1 MADSIRT
8 TCPYCGVGCG
18 VLVSKDNAGGVVVQ
32 GDPDHPANFGKLCSK
47 GAALGDTLGQDNRLL
62 TPKINHQVATWEQAS
77 DLVATRFKETV
88 ERYGPNSVAFYVS
101 GQLLSEDYYVAN
113 KLIKGFIGT
122 ANIDTNS
129 RLCMSSSVAGH
140 KRAFGS
146 DTVPQTYEDLE
157 TSDLVVLVGSNLAW
171 CHPILFQR
179 LKAAKKKRGTK
190 VVVIDPRKTA
200 TCEIADLHLAIKPGS
215 DVLLFNG
222 LLTYLDQNGAKD
234 QSYVTEFV
242 EGLEE
247 TLQAT
252 AVDIL
257 SVAKGCDVSVADV
270 LAFYDWF
277 LKTDRTLSVYS
288 QGVNQSS
295 QGTDKVNSII
305 NCHLFTGR
313 IGREGCGPLS
323 VTGQPNAMGGREVG
337 GLANM
342 LAAHM
347 DFTPDGIDRV
357 SRFWQAP
364 NIAKEPGKKALD
376 MFEAIHQGQIKAVW
390 IMATNPCVS
399 LPDAGR
405 VREALEKCDF
415 VVVSDCVDHTDTMA
429 YADVVLPAAAWGER
443 NGTVTNTERRISRQ
457 RAFCDLAGEALPDWK
472 IITHVARKMGFEEAF
487 PYESSYDVFREH
499 VALSAFENQGG
510 RDFDLSGWM
519 DLSRAGFDGIE
530 PTQWPVGTYAK
541 DRFFEDGRFYTASG
555 KGNMVPVQP
564 KSPVYPVTADYPYVL
579 NSGRIRDQWHTMTR
593 TGMSP
598 RLSTHVIEPYLE
610 VHPEAA
616 LREEL
621 QDGGLVEV
629 TSNWGRAILRVKV
642 SENVKRGEVF
652 MPMHWSDENS
662 AEAVVGRLVNPVC
675 DPYSG
680 QPESKHTPVSLKPFA
695 ADWHALLIVRETLEP
710 SGFAYWT
717 RSLSNGCYIYDVA
730 GVGDPS
736 NWDDYAGV
744 LLGQGEMLAM
754 SDDRRGARRY
764 AVLRDDKPVGVM
776 IMARTPEGIPSRN
789 WITGLFA
796 QDELNAQDRL
806 SLLSAKPA
814 GKVAEKGAIVCSCFN
829 VGLLEIQRAIV
840 EEGRMS
846 VEAIGVALKA
856 GTNCGSCQSEIQ
868 QILEETQTNEQKQ
881 KVA

>member
-1 MADSIRT
+1 MADNIRT

-18 VLVSKDNAGGVVVQ
+18 VLVFKDEKGETVIK
-32 GDPDHPANFGKLCSK
+32 GDPDHPANFGRLCSK
-47 GAALGDTLGQDNRLL
+47 GLALGDTLSQENRLRR
-62 TPKINHQVATWEQAS
+62 PEINHQAATWEQAS
-77 DLVATRFKETV
+77 DLVATRFKETI
-88 ERYGPNSVAFYVS
+88 ERYGPDSVAFYVS

-113 KLIKGFIGT
+113 KLMKGFIGS

-157 TSDLVVLVGSNLAW
+157 KSDLVVLVGSNLAW

-200 TCEIADLHLAIKPGS
+200 TCEIADLHLAIAPGS
-215 DVLLFNG
+215 DVMLFNG
-222 LLTYLDQNGAKD
+222 LLSYLDQNGAKD
-234 QSYVTEFV
+234 TSYVTAFV
-242 EGLEE
+242 QGAED
-247 TLQAT
+247 TLQASS
-252 AVDIL
+252 VDVL
-257 SVAKGCDVSVADV
+257 SVAKACDVPVVDV
-270 LAFYDWF
+270 RIFYDWF

-364 NIAKEPGKKALD
+364 NMATKPGKKALD
-376 MFEAIHQGQIKAVW
+376 MFEAIHEGQIKAVW

-399 LPDAGR
+399 LPNAAR
-405 VREALEKCDF
+405 VCEALEKCDF
-415 VVVSDCVDHTDTMA
+415 VVVSDCVDQTDTMT

-457 RAFCDLAGEALPDWK
+457 RAFCDPVGAALPDWK
-472 IITHVARKMGFEEAF
+472 IMTQVARKMGFEEAF
-487 PYESSYDVFREH
+487 PYESSYDVFCEH
-499 VALSAFENQGG
+499 VALSAFENKGE
-510 RDFDLSGWM
+510 RDFDLSGW
-519 DLSRAGFDGIE
+519 LNVSQAEFDAIA
-530 PTQWPVGTYAK
+530 PTQWPVGHRAQ
-541 DRFFEDGRFYTASG
+541 DRFFGDGRFYTPTG
-555 KGNMVPVQP
+555 KANMVPVYP
-564 KSPVYPVTADYPYVL
+564 KSPAYTVSADYPYVL
-579 NSGRIRDQWHTMTR
+579 NTGRIRDQWHTMTR
-593 TGMSP
+593 TGLSP
-598 RLSTHVIEPYLE
+598 RLSTHHGEPYLE
-610 VHPEAA
+610 VNPETA
-616 LREEL
+616 LQEGVR
-621 QDGGLVEV
+621 DGALVEV
-629 TSNWGRAILRVKV
+629 TSNWGRAILRVKI
-642 SENVKRGEVF
+642 SEAIKRDEVF

-675 DPYSG
+675 DPHSG

-695 ADWHALLIVRETLEP
+695 ADWHALLIVREKLEP

-717 RSLSNGCYIYDVA
+717 RSPAHGCYIYDVA

-736 NWDDYAGV
+736 DWDDYAGV
-744 LLGQGEMLAM
+744 LLGQGEMLVM
-754 SDDRRGARRY
+754 SDERRGARRY

-776 IMARTPEGIPSRN
+776 IMARTPESIPSRN

-796 QDELNAQDRL
+796 QEELDAQDRL

-868 QILEETQTNEQKQ
+868 QILEETQTNDQKQ